1 MTALQV
7 VEVLL
12 LAGCLIIALW
22 LVLLWLRRRSIAAL
36 GPVSPCAVRLPGSSR
51 WRLGLL
57 RLGAHHLDWFSVA
70 GVRSRPTMAW
80 SREGLEIS
88 TPSPD
93 PVSIPGLD
101 SAVSVELTGSSGHLA
116 DLALEPKIYPAV
128 RSWLESAPPGHNV
141 NVT

>member
-1 MTALQV
+1 
-7 VEVLL
+7 
-12 LAGCLIIALW
+12 
-22 LVLLWLRRRSIAAL
+22 
-36 GPVSPCAVRLPGSSR
+36 
-51 WRLGLL
+51 
-57 RLGAHHLDWFSVA
+57 
-70 GVRSRPTMAW
+70 MAW
-80 SREGLEIS
+80 GREGLEIS

-101 SAVSVELTGSSGHLA
+101 SAVSVELTGKSGHLA